1 MEYAVVEI
9 GGLQFRVQKGDIIEA
24 DFSLGKSRKSVKIDK
39 VLMYHIGKKL
49 EVGNPYVRGASVSCE
64 VIGEGKSRKV
74 IVYKYKRRKSSKFK
88 RGHRQHQVILKV
100 KEIKES

>member
-9 GGLQFRVQKGDIIEA
+9 GGSQFRVQKGDIIEA
-24 DFSLGKSRKSVKIDK
+24 DFSLGKSRKSVKFDK

-49 EVGNPYVRGASVSCE
+49 EVGDPYVRGVSVSCE

-88 RGHRQHQVILKV
+88 RGHRQRQITIRV
-100 KEIKES
+100 KEIKVE